1 MKRIVMY
8 INQFFG
14 GIGGEDKAGYEPSV
28 EEGPVGPG
36 NVILSCLKEAEITH
50 TIICGDNFM
59 TGHRDEA
66 IERID
71 QFLKGIEFDL
81 FLAGPAFQS
90 GRYGM
95 SCGEICKYITEKY
108 HVTAVTSMNEE
119 NPGMAAYAKTP
130 DVYIMRGS
138 KSAVR
143 MRQDAS
149 AMAGLAAKVLSG
161 EEILWAEAEGY
172 FPHGV
177 RVSVKS
183 KEAPADRAVRMMLSK
198 LQGQPFKTEFPIEQE
213 DTVVPAA
220 PVDAGRAKIAV
231 ITTGSLV
238 PVGNPD
244 RIPSGSASVWKRYDI
259 RGLEA
264 FKKNEFYSVHGGFST
279 NNVNEDPEVLVPLAA
294 LKEAERE
301 GKIGK
306 LDDYYYVT
314 TGNLTILKEA
324 RKIGREIVE
333 QLKMDGIQA
342 AILVAT

>member
-1 MKRIVMY
+1 
-8 INQFFG
+8 
-14 GIGGEDKAGYEPSV
+14 
-28 EEGPVGPG
+28 
-36 NVILSCLKEAEITH
+36 
-50 TIICGDNFM
+50 
-59 TGHRDEA
+59 
-66 IERID
+66 
-71 QFLKGIEFDL
+71 
-81 FLAGPAFQS
+81 
-90 GRYGM
+90 
-95 SCGEICKYITEKY
+95 
-108 HVTAVTSMNEE
+108 
-119 NPGMAAYAKTP
+119 
-130 DVYIMRGS
+130 MRGS

-183 KEAPADRAVRMMLSK
+183 EEAPADRAVRMMLSK

-259 RGLEA
+259 RRLEA

-279 NNVNEDPEVLVPLAA
+279 NNVNEDPEVLVPLTA

-324 RKIGREIVE
+324 RKMGREIVE

>member
-1 MKRIVMY
+1 MQKHRMSI
-8 INQFFG
+8 
-14 GIGGEDKAGYEPSV
+14 
-28 EEGPVGPG
+28 
-36 NVILSCLKEAEITH
+36 SC
-50 TIICGDNFM
+50 
-59 TGHRDEA
+59 
-66 IERID
+66 
-71 QFLKGIEFDL
+71 
-81 FLAGPAFQS
+81 
-90 GRYGM
+90 
-95 SCGEICKYITEKY
+95 
-108 HVTAVTSMNEE
+108 
-119 NPGMAAYAKTP
+119 
-130 DVYIMRGS
+130 GS

-213 DTVVPAA
+213 DTVVPAG

-238 PVGNPD
+238 PVGNRTGFLPVQ
-244 RIPSGSASVWKRYDI
+244 PLSGSGMTSEDWKHLRKMSSTVSTVAS
-259 RGLEA
+259 A
-264 FKKNEFYSVHGGFST
+264 T
-279 NNVNEDPEVLVPLAA
+279 NNAMKIRRYWYSLAA
-294 LKEAERE
+294 LKKKRRGSGE
-301 GKIGK
+301 IGK

-324 RKIGREIVE
+324 RKMGREIVE

>member
-1 MKRIVMY
+1 MY

-119 NPGMAAYAKTP
+119 NPGVA
-130 DVYIMRGS
+130 
-138 KSAVR
+138 
-143 MRQDAS
+143 AS

-183 KEAPADRAVRMMLSK
+183 KKAPAERAVRMMLSK

-279 NNVNEDPEVLVPLAA
+279 NNVNEDPEVLVPLTA

-324 RKIGREIVE
+324 RKMGREIVE

-342 AILVAT
+342 AIMVAT